1 MWCYVCDKKFY
12 IKRTFLSLFDSKT
25 KFICDNCYNKN
36 PIIPKIN
43 LIPIDNGEVI
53 IVSLIDTIYP
63 VDMRPYAY
71 EINQVYKHFLSLY
84 KDYHILI
91 LDYLS
96 LTYFNLEVLSFWY
109 TIFDKKVLIICGV
122 LKK

>member
-53 IVSLIDTIYP
+53 IVSLIDTIP
-63 VDMRPYAY
+63 TCRSTPHKGSRQRWQTHRAP
-71 EINQVYKHFLSLY
+71 LRR
-84 KDYHILI
+84 
-91 LDYLS
+91 
-96 LTYFNLEVLSFWY
+96 
-109 TIFDKKVLIICGV
+109 C
-122 LKK
+122 